1 MKTLNQ
7 RTQEIDAIME
17 KLEADGLIANENTR
31 ERLIEEADNQYLET
45 LNADLDCQRNDIV
58 KEMGGSV
65 III

>member
-1 MKTLNQ
+1 MTTMKTLNQ

-45 LNADLDCQRNDIV
+45 VNADLDCQRNDIV
-58 KEMGGSV
+58 KEMR
-65 III
+65 I